1 MHYLNIII
9 TLVRES
15 LFLGLLGFKTQ
26 GLIPKSFSKS
36 LLYDIWKFKMTRSYA
51 NLHPKSKPIEVG
63 VK

>member
-1 MHYLNIII
+1 M
-9 TLVRES
+9 VSE
-15 LFLGLLGFKTQ
+15 FFKIQ